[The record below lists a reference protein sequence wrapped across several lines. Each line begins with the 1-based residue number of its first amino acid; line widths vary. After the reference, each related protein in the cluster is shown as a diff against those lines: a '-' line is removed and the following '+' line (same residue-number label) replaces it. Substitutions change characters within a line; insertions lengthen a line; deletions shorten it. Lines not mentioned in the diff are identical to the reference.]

1 MVATCF
7 VWLNTKIHVYPPSML
22 SILLV
27 HPVTGFFFIYP
38 AHYKH
43 WSKLFGFLKLL
54 TCLEKVN
61 YFRKGEWKKIILQWY
76 SFTSSQV
83 HKQKRQFGLCVC
95 CCFWLFLVAGNYFC
109 SLWTLREGGRRNAGS
124 KRQDIYI
131 AAFTSLSKLTD
142 LEEI

>member
-22 SILLV
+22 SLLLV
-27 HPVTGFFFIYP
+27 HPVTGFFLYISSTLQTLEQII
-38 AHYKH
+38 
-43 WSKLFGFLKLL
+43 WLSK
-54 TCLEKVN
+54 TIDMS
-61 YFRKGEWKKIILQWY
+61 RKGELFQERWMKKIILQWY

-95 CCFWLFLVAGNYFC
+95 CFWLFLVTGNYFC

-131 AAFTSLSKLTD
+131 AAFTYLSKLTD
-142 LEEI
+142 LEEK